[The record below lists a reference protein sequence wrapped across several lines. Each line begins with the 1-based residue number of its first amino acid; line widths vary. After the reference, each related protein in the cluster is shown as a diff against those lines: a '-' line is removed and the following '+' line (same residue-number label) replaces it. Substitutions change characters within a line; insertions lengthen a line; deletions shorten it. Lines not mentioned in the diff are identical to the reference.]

1 MKMQRKLPSKLAA
14 LACGSLVASGCVS
27 TDSCYTSSDPCSP
40 SYSSG
45 CQVPVGRSS
54 SSTFDTMWPFGK
66 NHYPATRYAIPDVMP
81 LGSIVR
87 SHWHVMETNAEAS
100 DFIIYRCEFVDNSSE
115 LTPAGQSHIAEIA
128 ARMPSTPFP
137 VIVQQTQNNSDPELD
152 QIRRDLVIRV
162 LSDLGAPDVARRTF
176 VSQPYGKGINS
187 MEAEQDYGRFRSFRR
202 NNTGNGGG
210 GGGANGGGGGGF

>member
-1 MKMQRKLPSKLAA
+1 MKKQGSIPAKLAV
-14 LACGSLVASGCVS
+14 LACGGLVASGCVS
-27 TDSCYTSSDPCSP
+27 TESCYTSSDPCSP
-40 SYSSG
+40 SYSNG
-45 CQVPVGRSS
+45 CQVPVGRSYGS
-54 SSTFDTMWPFGK
+54 ACNTMWPFGK

-100 DFIIYRCEFVDNSSE
+100 DFVIYRCEFVDNSSE

-162 LSDLGAPDVARRTF
+162 LSDLGVPDAARRTY
-176 VSQPYGKGINS
+176 VSQAYGKGINS
-187 MEAEQDYGRFRSFRR
+187 MEAEQDYGRFRSVRQ
-202 NNTGNGGG
+202 NNGQGGNGGG
-210 GGGANGGGGGGF
+210 GGGGGGF